1 MNQGSSPL
9 MSLQKVSVRYKKYRT
24 LKRAQYHQ
32 VLTDLDLD
40 IYPGDSIGVIGR
52 NGAGKSTLL
61 RLLAG
66 VIDPDGGVI
75 DRNQSTAA
83 LLTLQLGFDQQLDGR
98 TNILLSGML
107 MGCRREVLEEKMA
120 DIIEF
125 SGLGDAIR
133 EPVKHYSAGMK
144 ARLGFSIALMID
156 PDILLIDEVL
166 GVGDETFR
174 EKSAAILKAKMASD
188 HTVILVSHNTHTVR
202 NLCNKVLWIEDGKA
216 RMAGETHQV
225 VDHYIE
231 SMTKQ
236 ELN

>member
-1 MNQGSSPL
+1 
-9 MSLQKVSVRYKKYRT
+9 MSLQNVSVRYKKHRT
-24 LKRAQYHQ
+24 LRRAQYHQ
-32 VLTDLDLD
+32 VLESLDLD

-75 DRNQSTAA
+75 DRKQTTAA

-107 MGCRREVLEEKMA
+107 MGCRREVLEEKMS
-120 DIIEF
+120 DIIDF
-125 SGLGDAIR
+125 SGLGAAIG
-133 EPVKHYSAGMK
+133 EPVKHYSSGMK
-144 ARLGFSIALMID
+144 ARLGFSIALMIE

-174 EKSAAILKAKMASD
+174 EKSAAILKDKMASD
-188 HTVILVSHNTHTVR
+188 HTVILVSHNTHTVKK
-202 NLCNKVLWIEDGKA
+202 LCNRVIWIEDGKT
-216 RMAGETHQV
+216 RMMGDTHEV
-225 VDHYIE
+225 VDCYIE
-231 SMTKQ
+231 SMTQ
-236 ELN
+236 Q